1 MSDRE
6 VFVMKKRAFILSI
19 ILCVLCA
26 VSVVMCFVD
35 GVDKHSLCA
44 VIASA
49 SGALNVYMAAK
60 RRKDGE

>member
-1 MSDRE
+1 
-6 VFVMKKRAFILSI
+6 MKKRAFVMSI

-35 GVDKHSLCA
+35 GAEKHSLCA
-44 VIASA
+44 VIAAVS
-49 SGALNVYMAAK
+49 SALNACMAAK

>member
-1 MSDRE
+1 
-6 VFVMKKRAFILSI
+6 MKKRAYIMSI

-35 GVDKHSLCA
+35 GADKHSLCA
-44 VIASA
+44 VAASA
-49 SGALNVYMAAK
+49 TGALNAYMAAR